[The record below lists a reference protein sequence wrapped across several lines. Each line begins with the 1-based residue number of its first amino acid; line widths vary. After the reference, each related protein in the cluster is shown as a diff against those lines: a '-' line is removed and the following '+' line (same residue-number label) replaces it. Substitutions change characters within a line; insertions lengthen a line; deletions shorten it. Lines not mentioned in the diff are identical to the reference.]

1 MKMTLPNSI
10 LLAEV
15 SRMLQEG
22 HPVVIMTKGNSMLP
36 FIRGDK
42 DNVELVRNDNP
53 SVDDIALCEITPG
66 HYVLHRII
74 DISDG
79 KVTLRGDGNL
89 RGTEHCGLGN
99 VCGTVT
105 HIIHPN
111 GRKTPVGTAKFLRRS
126 HLWAKMPYFIR
137 RYGLAIYRRIA

>member
-1 MKMTLPNSI
+1 MKVTLPNSV

-42 DNVELVRNDNP
+42 DNVELVRNSNP
-53 SVDDIALCEITPG
+53 AADDLALCEITPG

-74 DISDG
+74 GIADG
-79 KVTLRGDGNL
+79 DVTLKGDGNL
-89 RGTEHCGLGN
+89 QGTEHCRLEN
-99 VCGTVT
+99 VCGTVAY
-105 HIIHPN
+105 IIRPN
-111 GRKTPVGTAKFLRRS
+111 GRKIAVNTAKFRRRS
-126 HLWAKMPYFIR
+126 HMWAKMPYIVK
-137 RYGLAIYRRIA
+137 RYALAIYRRIA

>member
-15 SRMLQEG
+15 NRMLQEG
-22 HPVVIMTKGNSMLP
+22 HPVVILTKGNSMLP

-42 DNVELVRNDNP
+42 DNVELVRNSNP
-53 SVDDIALCEITPG
+53 AVDDLALCEIAPG

-74 DISDG
+74 GIADG
-79 KVTLRGDGNL
+79 EVTLKGDGNL
-89 RGTEHCGLGN
+89 QGTERCKLEN

-105 HIIHPN
+105 NIIRPN
-111 GRKTPVGTAKFLRRS
+111 GKRIAVNTAKFLRRS
-126 HLWAKMPYFIR
+126 HLWAKVPYIVK